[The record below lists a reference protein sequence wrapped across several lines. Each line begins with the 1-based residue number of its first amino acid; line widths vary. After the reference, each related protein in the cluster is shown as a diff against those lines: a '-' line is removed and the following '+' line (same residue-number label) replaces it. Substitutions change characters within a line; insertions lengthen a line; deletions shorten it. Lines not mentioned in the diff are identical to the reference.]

1 MGEQGTASNGL
12 EANTFCSIC
21 QSDGLDLQQQW
32 RHTCDDGTFWGK
44 AATDSRTSVA
54 SAHHAPPC
62 TNQRTRL
69 ASSHRPAPS
78 RTVPSRRR
86 HIGGTLFVNHEFCRH
101 PTANMNGQAIPGFY
115 YDAEKKK
122 YFKIQS
128 ATASRDLHLKYSAHA
143 IRKKERED
151 RVQSI
156 ASAHIKRA
164 RKERVT
170 RQHAGNVTQTCFERE
185 SGMKRRSFYVQ
196 YTWPDACVYGM
207 STRPKKVIDNPSGPL
222 IRRFDRDPVSKTM
235 YIVHGD
241 NSIKRRRVH
250 RKDGPPLPDQN
261 LREDEYLDD
270 MPLNE
275 YSFEPWDELQRTT
288 STVSSL
294 TYLPATGALATTTFG
309 SDRAPVVYLSDPERD
324 GPYVGQQFTPKACST
339 IWGAAAR
346 PTTFEHSPGLH
357 NTVAASHVE
366 HLAVAASSSM
376 LLFTRSQS
384 GTWDSTTPLASLETD
399 ILALDWISYTTVAL
413 GCRDGKIRL
422 YDTRSGGSSHI
433 LTHPHAVSK
442 IKRADDQT
450 RLIVSGL
457 QDSLHLYDIR
467 SPCISRSSKS
477 NHDDHHYNQDYF
489 ENLYPGGRNHK
500 KRRKMNHIATKYW
513 SQPILTFPHSNI
525 DDLELDIN
533 VHPRLGLVAAGQ
545 NSEINTPIRVSN
557 MWTGQTVKE
566 FKRNNQHN
574 GSDRIR
580 SLRFMDDEE
589 EGGVSLWASWGGGIA
604 RFGW

>member
-1 MGEQGTASNGL
+1 
-12 EANTFCSIC
+12 
-21 QSDGLDLQQQW
+21 
-32 RHTCDDGTFWGK
+32 
-44 AATDSRTSVA
+44 
-54 SAHHAPPC
+54 
-62 TNQRTRL
+62 
-69 ASSHRPAPS
+69 
-78 RTVPSRRR
+78 
-86 HIGGTLFVNHEFCRH
+86 
-101 PTANMNGQAIPGFY
+101 MNGQQIPGFY
-115 YDAEKKK
+115 WDPEKKK

-128 ATASRDLHLKYSAHA
+128 ATASRDLDLKYSAQA
-143 IRKKERED
+143 IRKKERDE
-151 RVQSI
+151 RVQST
-156 ASAHIKRA
+156 ASAHSQRA
-164 RKERVT
+164 RRERVT
-170 RQHAGNVTQTCFERE
+170 RQHGGNVTQTCFDRE
-185 SGMKRRSFYVQ
+185 TGSRRRSFYVQ

-207 STRPKKVIDNPSGPL
+207 STRPKKIIDNPSGPL

-250 RKDGPPLPDQN
+250 AKNGPPLPGQD
-261 LREDEYLDD
+261 LDEDGYLDD

-294 TYLPATGALATTTFG
+294 SFLPASGALAATTFG
-309 SDRAPVVYLSDPERD
+309 SDRPPVVYLSDPERD
-324 GPYVGQQFTPKACST
+324 GPYVGQQFTPKGCAA

-346 PTTFEHSPGLH
+346 PTSFEHSPGLR

-384 GTWDSTTPLASLETD
+384 GTWDSTTPVASLETD
-399 ILALDWISYTTVAL
+399 VLSLDWISYTTVAL

-422 YDTRSGGSSHI
+422 HDTRSGGSSHI
-433 LTHPHAVSK
+433 LTHPHPISK

-457 QDSLHLYDIR
+457 HDSLYLYDIR
-467 SPCISRSSKS
+467 APRIAGSSRSSS
-477 NHDDHHYNQDYF
+477 NHDSHHYNREYF

-500 KRRKMNHIATKYW
+500 KRRKMNHIASKYW
-513 SQPILTFPHSNI
+513 SQPVLTFPHANT
-525 DDLELDIN
+525 DDLELDVD
-533 VHPRLGLVAAGQ
+533 VHPRLGVVAAGQ
-545 NSEINTPIRVSN
+545 NPESSTAIRVSN
-557 MWTGQTVKE
+557 LWTGKTVKE
-566 FKRNNQHN
+566 IKKSTTDN
-574 GSDRIR
+574 GRGNDRIR

-589 EGGVSLWASWGGGIA
+589 EGGVSLWANWGGGIA